1 MMRLVILAALLA
13 TISLAS
19 AVDRVV
25 PEPLADSVLLEVGEE
40 EPTEAP
46 SEPPTDEPSK
56 TPTVEPTV
64 TPSHSPTDEPTE
76 APTGEATEAP
86 SAAPTKEPSTCQDKT
101 LEDGEEWHD
110 SSGNE
115 YDCYWYS
122 NGDNCQVYGDAYA
135 TENKD
140 ANQVSTSLR
149 PDTLHTLESHIPA
162 AL

>member
-1 MMRLVILAALLA
+1 MRLVILAALLA

-19 AVDRVV
+19 TVDRVV
-25 PEPLADSVLLEVGEE
+25 PEPLADSVLMEVGEE

-101 LEDGEEWHD
+101 LEDG
-110 SSGNE
+110 
-115 YDCYWYS
+115 
-122 NGDNCQVYGDAYA
+122 QP
-135 TENKD
+135 
-140 ANQVSTSLR
+140 SLR
-149 PDTLHTLESHIPA
+149 RLLNLDLTPYSIAHSHFS
-162 AL
+162 L